1 MQKIFSQLSDIMS
14 ADIIKFIIVFCIIGI
29 IFSGLFNYILSY
41 YFDFDVE
48 NIKDWVNSYGQYAPI
63 AYIILVI
70 IAIVI
75 SPIPSTPL
83 GIVAGI
89 TFGTFLGTIYSLIG
103 AQIGAFCAFLIA
115 RKWGR
120 PAVEKLTSKKN
131 LAQFDKFSDN
141 FGFLTII
148 IIRFIP
154 TFSFDLVSY
163 CAGLTSMNA
172 FKFNAA
178 TFLGMFIPITALVF
192 VGDALLT
199 NPFLAFVVFGI
210 LFIAFLIPVIIM
222 WILKK

>member
-1 MQKIFSQLSDIMS
+1 MQKIFSQLSDILS
-14 ADIIKFIIVFCIIGI
+14 ADIIKLIIVFCIIGI

-48 NIKDWVNSYGQYAPI
+48 NIKDWVNGYGQYAPI
-63 AYIILVI
+63 AYILLVVLAI
-70 IAIVI
+70 II

-89 TFGTFLGTIYSLIG
+89 TFGTLLGTIYSLIG

-131 LAQFDKFSDN
+131 LAQLDKFSDN

-172 FKFNAA
+172 LKFNVA

-192 VGDALLT
+192 VGDSLLT

>member
-1 MQKIFSQLSDIMS
+1 MQKIFSQLSDMLS
-14 ADIIKFIIVFCIIGI
+14 ADIIKFIIVFCVIGV

-48 NIKDWVNSYGQYAPI
+48 SIKQWVNSYDQYAPI
-63 AYIILVI
+63 AYILLVVL
-70 IAIVI
+70 AIVI

-89 TFGTFLGTIYSLIG
+89 TFGTFLGTVYSMIG

-131 LAQFDKFSDN
+131 LAQFDQFSDN

-163 CAGLTSMNA
+163 CAGLTSMNVL
-172 FKFNAA
+172 KFNVA

-192 VGDALLT
+192 VGDSLLT